1 MVKHGEYPAGENEGG
16 NMSSQRSLHRG
27 IDCSGKY
34 PLSNC
39 PLGKCQSRN
48 CPDTNLLVKLSQWA
62 ALKSSVKGA
71 MTSSS
76 HRKPCAKPFSLS
88 TCRFATFKRIIQ
100 NAVKH
105 YQRVLLKV
113 FVLKRSM
120 KEAMTS
126 CFSRAPSKKASSRKT
141 EREMQFLKELQ
152 YL

>member
-1 MVKHGEYPAGENEGG
+1 
-16 NMSSQRSLHRG
+16 MSSQRSLHQG

-48 CPDTNLLVKLSQWA
+48 CPDTNLLVKLSQRA
-62 ALKSSVKGA
+62 ALKSSIKGA

-76 HRKPCAKPFSLS
+76 QRKPCTKPFSLS
-88 TCRFATFKRIIQ
+88 KTTTSAFAIFKRITK

-105 YQRVLLKV
+105 YQKDLLKV
-113 FVLKRSM
+113 SVLKRSM

-126 CFSRAPSKKASSRKT
+126 CFSRAPSKKPSSRKT
-141 EREMQFLKELQ
+141 ERQMQFLKELRYLQ
-152 YL
+152 YR